1 MFLIYDICTQISLR
15 QFLAMLKLKRFK
27 VIKENKIEKV
37 HNYAH
42 LNNKS
47 AVE

>member
-1 MFLIYDICTQISLR
+1 
-15 QFLAMLKLKRFK
+15 MLKLKRFK

-47 AVE
+47 AVEWLLQATMLMLY